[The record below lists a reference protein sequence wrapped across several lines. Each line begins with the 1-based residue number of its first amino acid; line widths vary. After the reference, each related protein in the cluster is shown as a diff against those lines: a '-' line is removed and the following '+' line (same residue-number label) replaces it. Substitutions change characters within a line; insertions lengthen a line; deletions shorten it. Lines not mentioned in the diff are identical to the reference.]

1 MAEDYGGQFG
11 NIRKVFDEQNKK
23 NGVEPDKTPEEIQA
37 AKRDKILN
45 GLREELASYQQTAQ
59 QNALDRTVATL
70 KDKVSNGELTGEN
83 LTEAE
88 RMISDPSLIT
98 ATTLDEDFG
107 DKLPRVKELL
117 SLIANPDRATEEAD
131 KEDFLADMRGFGERT
146 TQK

>member
-23 NGVEPDKTPEEIQA
+23 NGIEPDKTPEEIQA
-37 AKRDKILN
+37 AKRDKILD
-45 GLREELASYQQTAQ
+45 GLRNELAGYQQTAQ
-59 QNALDRTVATL
+59 QKALGRTVATL

-83 LTEAE
+83 LAEAE
-88 RMISDPSLIT
+88 RMINDNSLIT
-98 ATTLDEDFG
+98 VTALDEDFG

-117 SLIANPDRATEEAD
+117 SLIANPDRATEKAD
-131 KEDFLADMRGFGERT
+131 KEDFLAAMRDFGERA

>member
-23 NGVEPDKTPEEIQA
+23 NGVEPDKTPEEIQT
-37 AKRDKILN
+37 AKRDKILD
-45 GLREELASYQQTAQ
+45 GLRNELAGYQQTAQ
-59 QNALDRTVATL
+59 QKALDRTVATL

-83 LTEAE
+83 LAEAE
-88 RMISDPSLIT
+88 RMINDPSLIT
-98 ATTLDEDFG
+98 ATAVDEDFG

-131 KEDFLADMRGFGERT
+131 KEDFLAAMRGFGERA